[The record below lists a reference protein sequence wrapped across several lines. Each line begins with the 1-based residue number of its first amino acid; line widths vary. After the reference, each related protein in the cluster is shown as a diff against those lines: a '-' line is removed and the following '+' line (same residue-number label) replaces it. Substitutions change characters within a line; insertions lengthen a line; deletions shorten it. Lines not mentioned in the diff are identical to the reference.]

1 MRTSQLLRIPAD
13 RWFELEP
20 AHRNKLLNVGSLVA
34 EADNERAE
42 AAARKARRDAKH
54 RAPPGARPG

>member
-1 MRTSQLLRIPAD
+1 MRASQLLRIPAD

-34 EADNERAE
+34 EADHERAE
-42 AAARKARRDAKH
+42 AEARKAQRNANHK
-54 RAPPGARPG
+54 PPRGARPG